1 VSTEGMAGEE
11 LVELAGSHR
20 NRADISG
27 ALVDAPADDVVAV
40 TIVLRRKNEL
50 PEEVTSGRVR
60 LSREDFA
67 SRHGADPAD
76 IERVQAFA
84 QRSDLR
90 VVQADTVSR
99 RVRVEGTV
107 AALQRAFGVRLQAV
121 AGGTLRVREG
131 SIMIPASLQGVVVGV
146 FGLDNR
152 PQADPH
158 IVMPADIT
166 PATITPADYT
176 STDLAALY
184 NFPGGVNGSGQTI
197 GIIELSGGYTQADL
211 DGYFS
216 GIGVA
221 TPPVTSVSVDGATNS
236 PGADSDLEVALDI
249 EVAGGCAPGA
259 NIVVYFAPNTDQG
272 FIDAV
277 STAVHNQANGSTVI
291 SISWGNAEVNWTA
304 QAMQAMD
311 QVFADAA
318 ALGISVFVAAA
329 DHGSADNVSD
339 GLAHADF
346 PASSPNATGCGGTHL
361 DSSGN
366 TITDEMV
373 WNDNDGW
380 ATGGGVSDQF
390 PLPAWQQNAGVPAS
404 VNPGNRV
411 GRGVPDVAGAADF
424 SPGFRIYLHGGF
436 TTAGGTSGVAP
447 MWAGLT
453 ALLNQA
459 LGHDIGGLNPL
470 IYGRQAGL
478 GGFHDVT
485 VGNNGAYAAG
495 PGWDACTGL
504 GSPDGNAL
512 LAALQGPYPMMWQ
525 EMNNT
530 ALFGPLNDGQ
540 HVFWIGDFAGQGHA
554 QVLFYDANDSNW
566 WLGDF
571 AGGGWQQMNNTAV
584 FGPLNDGQHLFW
596 IGDFTGQGHDQVLFY
611 YAIDS
616 HWWLGDF
623 AGGGWQ
629 QVDDTAGFGNLNDAQ
644 HKFWTGDFAGQ
655 GHAQVLFYD
664 ANDSNW
670 WLRDFAGGSW
680 QQMENT
686 ALFGPLNDGQH
697 LFTIGDFTGQGH
709 DQVLF
714 YYAIDGNWW
723 LGDFAGGGWQH
734 VNNTAGFGNLN
745 DGQHLFWTG
754 DLSGKGHAQVLFYD
768 ANDSNWWLGTIAP

>member
-1 VSTEGMAGEE
+1 MSTEGMADEE

-60 LSREDFA
+60 LSRQDFA

-84 QRSDLR
+84 QRGDLR
-90 VVQADTVSR
+90 VVQADTASR

-166 PATITPADYT
+166 PAPITTADYT
-176 STDLAALY
+176 ATDLAALY

-197 GIIELSGGYTQADL
+197 GIIELGGGYKQADL

-221 TPPVTSVSVDGATNS
+221 TPPVTSVSVDGAVNS
-236 PGADSDLEVALDI
+236 PGSDANADGEVALDI

-259 NIVVYFAPNTDQG
+259 NVVVYFAPNTDQG
-272 FIDAV
+272 FIDAA

-291 SISWGNAEVNWTA
+291 SISWGSAEVNWSA

-329 DHGSADNVSD
+329 DHGSGDNVSD
-339 GLAHADF
+339 NLAHVDF

-390 PLPAWQQNAGVPAS
+390 ALPAWQQNAGVPAS

-411 GRGVPDVAGAADF
+411 GRGVPDAAGAADG
-424 SPGFRIYLHGGF
+424 SPGFRIYVNGGF
-436 TTAGGTSGVAP
+436 TTVGGTSGVAP

-459 LGHDIGGLNPL
+459 LGHGIGGLNPL

-525 EMNNT
+525 PMNNT
-530 ALFGPLNDGQ
+530 AGFGN
-540 HVFWIGDFAGQGHA
+540 
-554 QVLFYDANDSNW
+554 
-566 WLGDF
+566 
-571 AGGGWQQMNNTAV
+571 
-584 FGPLNDGQHLFW
+584 LNDGQHLFW
-596 IGDFTGQGHDQVLFY
+596 IGDFTGQGH
-611 YAIDS
+611 
-616 HWWLGDF
+616 
-623 AGGGWQ
+623 
-629 QVDDTAGFGNLNDAQ
+629 
-644 HKFWTGDFAGQ
+644 
-655 GHAQVLFYD
+655 AQVL
-664 ANDSNW
+664 STTPT
-670 WLRDFAGGSW
+670 
-680 QQMENT
+680 T
-686 ALFGPLNDGQH
+686 A
-697 LFTIGDFTGQGH
+697 T
-709 DQVLF
+709 
-714 YYAIDGNWW
+714 
-723 LGDFAGGGWQH
+723 GGWE
-734 VNNTAGFGNLN
+734 TSPAAAG
-745 DGQHLFWTG
+745 
-754 DLSGKGHAQVLFYD
+754 SM
-768 ANDSNWWLGTIAP
+768 